1 MRKVKLL
8 AALVMALLL
17 GEVMA
22 QQNIAN
28 SLVVATIFVDDM
40 GAVIIDCPE
49 SFGDVDFI
57 CARYFGTAMGAR
69 NAIDAI
75 ARSFRDVHPVTA
87 WRQHEAAFTRVYVS
101 EDTLVMAFGV
111 VQLGRN
117 DTLVTFAAEYLDP

>member
-8 AALVMALLL
+8 VTLLLALLL
-17 GEVMA
+17 GGVMA

-28 SLVVATIFVDDM
+28 SLVVATIFVEDM

-49 SFGDVDFI
+49 SLGGDDPT

-87 WRQHEAAFTRVYVS
+87 WSQHEVAFTRMYVT
-101 EDTLVMAFGV
+101 EDALVMVFGV
-111 VQLGRN
+111 VQMGHN
-117 DTLVTFAAEYLDP
+117 DTLVVFEASYR